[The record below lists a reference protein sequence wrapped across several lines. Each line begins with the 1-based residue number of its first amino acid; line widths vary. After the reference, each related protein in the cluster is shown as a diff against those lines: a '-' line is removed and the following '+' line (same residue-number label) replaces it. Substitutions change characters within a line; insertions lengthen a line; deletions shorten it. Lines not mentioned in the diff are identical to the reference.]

1 MSVYGHPVYSRY
13 PHLIVKTA
21 WEKVFIVKPRKTV
34 SGKTVFCRYV
44 YKRTVIDQIEYETK
58 DNIVMRKLAGED

>member
-1 MSVYGHPVYSRY
+1 
-13 PHLIVKTA
+13 
-21 WEKVFIVKPRKTV
+21 VKPRKTV

-58 DNIVMRKLAGED
+58 DNIAMRKLAGED

>member
-1 MSVYGHPVYSRY
+1 LSVYGHPVYSRY
-13 PHLIVKTA
+13 PHLLTKTA

-58 DNIVMRKLAGED
+58 DNIAMRKLAGED